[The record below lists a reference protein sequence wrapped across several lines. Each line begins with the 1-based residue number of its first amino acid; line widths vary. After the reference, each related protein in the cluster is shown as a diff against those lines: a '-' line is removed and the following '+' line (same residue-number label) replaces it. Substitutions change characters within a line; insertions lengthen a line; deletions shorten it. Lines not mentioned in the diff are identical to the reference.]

1 MQIVLDGPEKCVR
14 NQDMQSPSKLALV
27 TLVSAATTTTGCYST
42 WDLTPQGV
50 VGLNLFRD
58 GDAVTMRSADM
69 DEVNFTSSTKLIFHR
84 VDGATREHRF
94 RSITVD
100 GPNFSGVD
108 NDDGSR
114 VDIDLSK
121 LKNVQAR
128 NIAGAKTA
136 LVTTGIVAGSL
147 LLGGILFYS
156 IAATQ
161 VIDGR
166 PLHVDGCD
174 EPVGADLVFDMQE
187 RRLSRPHLSQR
198 IDEATR
204 QRIQMHW
211 ARATSSEC
219 ASIPAFL
226 ALARDLRRAS
236 APDNLVRAALR
247 AAREEAVHTAL
258 CTNLVNAQTDVQM
271 RAALPKTP
279 AATDASLEA
288 MLERLAIEAF
298 WDGCVG
304 EGAAAT
310 SAAQSGA
317 KIRDAATRLAQ
328 QTITRDEAGHA
339 ELSRDVL
346 AFCQS
351 AGGRRVRN
359 ALGASLERKRALEEQ
374 RLSQQIIGDDTN
386 VDVDMLGHY
395 GVPSEHA
402 RREARAET
410 WEKSLKIVAQV

>member
-1 MQIVLDGPEKCVR
+1 MK
-14 NQDMQSPSKLALV
+14 SSSTLALV

-50 VGLNLFRD
+50 VGLNMFRD

-69 DEVNFTSSTKLIFHR
+69 QEVEFTSSTKLTFHR
-84 VDGATREHRF
+84 VDGATREHSF
-94 RSITVD
+94 KSISVD
-100 GPNFSGVD
+100 GPNFSGID
-108 NDDGSR
+108 SDGSR
-114 VDIDLSK
+114 VEIDLSQ

-128 NIAGAKTA
+128 NISAGKTA
-136 LVTTGIVAGSL
+136 LLTTGIVAGSL
-147 LLGGILFYS
+147 LVGGTIFYT
-156 IAATQ
+156 IAAAT
-161 VIDGR
+161 VIEGR
-166 PLHVDGCD
+166 ALHVDGCE
-174 EPVGADLVFDMQE
+174 EPVAADLIFDMQK
-187 RRLSRPHLSQR
+187 RRLSRSHSAQR

-204 QRIQMHW
+204 QRIMMHW
-211 ARATSSEC
+211 ARATSTEC

-271 RAALPKTP
+271 RAAMPKTP

-288 MLERLAIEAF
+288 MLERLATEAF

-310 SAAQSGA
+310 SAEQSGA

-328 QTITRDEAGHA
+328 QTIARDEAGHA
-339 ELSRDVL
+339 ELSRDIL
-346 AFCQS
+346 AFCLS
-351 AGGRRVRN
+351 TGGRRVRN
-359 ALGASLERKRALEEQ
+359 ALGESLERKRSLEEN
-374 RLSQQIIGDDTN
+374 RLSQQIIGDSAN
-386 VDVDMLGHY
+386 VDEDMLGHY
-395 GVPSEHA
+395 GVPSEKA
-402 RREARAET
+402 RFEARAQT
-410 WEKSLKIVAQV
+410 WEQSLKLAAQV